1 MRQATGFLI
10 TILCFPLI
18 WILYSFIHTEI
29 LTAANFNENLEQSI
43 QLANPTFTSPL
54 ILLDKDEA
62 IFSED
67 YIEWREPLPTRV
79 RPLIYTRTIR
89 YKVKISNFM
98 TILDLT
104 LVQSFVQC
112 LPTLHPIQM
121 RKVPAQLPNSL

>member
-1 MRQATGFLI
+1 MRQAIGFLI

-29 LTAANFNENLEQSI
+29 LTASNFNETLKQSI

-67 YIEWREPLPTRV
+67 YVEWREPLPLESI
-79 RPLIYTRTIR
+79 PLFIQELFIQSEDIR
-89 YKVKISNFM
+89 
-98 TILDLT
+98 IL
-104 LVQSFVQC
+104 
-112 LPTLHPIQM
+112 
-121 RKVPAQLPNSL
+121 